1 MTYSTIGFVSLIII
15 LLVSLC
21 MSLYYNI
28 KFGILIIKLQDSIED
43 SLDILDKK
51 YKNMSD
57 ILEIPVFFDS
67 VEVRKVISDIQSS
80 KDSILKVANLIS
92 EPFSPKEEIRKALD
106 DKKED

>member
-1 MTYSTIGFVSLIII
+1 MTYSTVAFVSLIII

-21 MSLYYNI
+21 VSLYYNI

-80 KDSILKVANLIS
+80 KDSILKVANIMS